1 LRNKVKFGIEMP
13 ISKKLKVI
21 ENVINAFE
29 KGSLIPS
36 FHAQQQME
44 TRDVQMSDIIRNDGK
59 DKKEG

>member
-1 LRNKVKFGIEMP
+1 MP